1 MKNGGHDKA
10 APTLRGFSILPV
22 NPVNPV
28 KKFGSSC
35 RRAHMGVEA
44 VKAEAV

>member
-22 NPVNPV
+22 NPV

-44 VKAEAV
+44 VRAEAV